1 MIGRLTG
8 KVLEHSPGEILLDV
22 GGVGYAL
29 QIPLSTFYS
38 LADRGSGAVSLHVH
52 THVRED
58 TLSLYGFATIDERT
72 MFTRLIAISGI
83 GPRVALAI
91 LSGIGVEELRV
102 AVMNGDRARLQRI
115 PGIGRKTAERL
126 LLELGDRLK
135 APRRRGQD
143 EVGATGVAGGE
154 IQTDAVSALV
164 NLGYS
169 EDVAARAVSTAAS
182 TLGPDPSLEAVLR
195 SALGGIVR

>member
-1 MIGRLTG
+1 VIGRLSGTL
-8 KVLEHSPGEILLDV
+8 LEHSPGEILLDV

-29 QIPLSTFYS
+29 QIPLSTFYA
-38 LADRGSGAVSLHVH
+38 LTDRAQATVTLHVH

-58 TLSLYGFATIDERT
+58 ALSLYGFATREERT

-91 LSGIGVEELRV
+91 LSGIGVEELAE

-135 APRRRGQD
+135 PPKRYAAAA
-143 EVGATGVAGGE
+143 VGATTTAGGKVR
-154 IQTDAVSALV
+154 TDAVSALV
-164 NLGYS
+164 NLGYP
-169 EDVAARAVSTAAS
+169 EDVAARAVSTAES
-182 TLGPDPSLEAVLR
+182 SLGPDPSLEDLLR
-195 SALGGIVR
+195 SALGGLVR